1 MAILRNSRDDLHKI
15 VKLCA
20 APIDGEKD
28 RIQSPFACIAG
39 RLHGKRNRLFQ
50 CPAIRAFNEAAAG
63 RNFDDNALR
72 TAVGNLVDIC
82 LHAARKGKDLR
93 PEITFD
99 DVCDGLCIRR
109 RNGGHAR
116 LNPMDPP
123 LGKPFRNGDLVVM
136 REDKPGL
143 LFAVAERHVMQL
155 DLLRKIQLL
164 SDLLRIVPR
173 TVQPEGFSAHG

>member
-1 MAILRNSRDDLHKI
+1 
-15 VKLCA
+15 
-20 APIDGEKD
+20 
-28 RIQSPFACIAG
+28 
-39 RLHGKRNRLFQ
+39 
-50 CPAIRAFNEAAAG
+50 
-63 RNFDDNALR
+63 
-72 TAVGNLVDIC
+72 
-82 LHAARKGKDLR
+82 
-93 PEITFD
+93 
-99 DVCDGLCIRR
+99 
-109 RNGGHAR
+109 
-116 LNPMDPP
+116 MDSH